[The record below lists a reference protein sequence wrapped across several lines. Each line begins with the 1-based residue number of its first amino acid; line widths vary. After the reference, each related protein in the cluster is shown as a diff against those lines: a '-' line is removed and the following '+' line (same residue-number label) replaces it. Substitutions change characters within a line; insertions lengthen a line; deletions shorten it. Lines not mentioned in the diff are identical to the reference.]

1 MNGEESFFEDMF
13 IVDTVLE
20 SADGGE
26 RRDNQKSTQPRAGL
40 LAFGRMI
47 LLIVAGLGRD
57 RLFLG
62 DAIGLVR

>member
-26 RRDNQKSTQPRAGL
+26 RRDNQKCSRDNEQAYWPS
-40 LAFGRMI
+40 
-47 LLIVAGLGRD
+47 VAC
-57 RLFLG
+57 F
-62 DAIGLVR
+62 IW